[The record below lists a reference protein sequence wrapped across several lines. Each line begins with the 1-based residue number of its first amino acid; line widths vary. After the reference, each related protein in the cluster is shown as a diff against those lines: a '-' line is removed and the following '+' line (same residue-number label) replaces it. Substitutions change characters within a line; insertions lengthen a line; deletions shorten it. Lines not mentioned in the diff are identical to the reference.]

1 MILKKKNK
9 TEGLAFPDFK
19 IYYKAGVIKRSSKS
33 LIVKKMQIKTTVKY
47 YFISTR
53 MTLNKIGITDVGED
67 VEKLEH
73 VYSWNKFKFG
83 QLLSKIEEQF
93 FQKIT

>member
-1 MILKKKNK
+1 
-9 TEGLAFPDFK
+9 
-19 IYYKAGVIKRSSKS
+19 
-33 LIVKKMQIKTTVKY
+33 MQIKTTVKY

-73 VYSWNKFKFG
+73 LCTLGTNLNLDSCLVKQYS
-83 QLLSKIEEQF
+83 SF
-93 FQKIT
+93 FQKIINMIYQFHCLKKYLYILISVKLFTIAKSVECI

>member
-1 MILKKKNK
+1 
-9 TEGLAFPDFK
+9 
-19 IYYKAGVIKRSSKS
+19 
-33 LIVKKMQIKTTVKY
+33 MQIKTTVKY

-73 VYSWNKFKFG
+73 LCTLGTNLNLDSCLVKQYSSFFKKYLTWSINSTAWRNIYIF
-83 QLLSKIEEQF
+83 S
-93 FQKIT
+93 FQ